1 MILIEQFVLILENLN
16 SAVDFCTKQINNIL
30 ITFQTGN
37 AADAMDGYYGCLWDG
52 TLLEVAVAL
61 HARRGEGGRRAR
73 AVKAAG
79 ALELNANNS
88 EDIQREAAAIRR
100 ARLLRALTNQY
111 VA

>member
-1 MILIEQFVLILENLN
+1 MALTFKAYYICDTILIVCNFIW
-16 SAVDFCTKQINNIL
+16 
-30 ITFQTGN
+30 QTGN

-52 TLLEVAVAL
+52 TLLEVGVAL
-61 HARRGEGGRRAR
+61 HARRGEGGRRSR

-88 EDIQREAAAIRR
+88 EDIQREAAATRR

-111 VA
+111 VAWVKE

>member
-1 MILIEQFVLILENLN
+1 MKNF
-16 SAVDFCTKQINNIL
+16 
-30 ITFQTGN
+30 FQTGN
-37 AADAMDGYYGCLWDG
+37 AVDSMDAYYSCIWDG

-73 AVKAAG
+73 AVTAIG

-111 VA
+111 VC

>member
-1 MILIEQFVLILENLN
+1 MSDRFDGCSSPRRHTPPPNLKT
-16 SAVDFCTKQINNIL
+16 SHSHLPQTNNI
-30 ITFQTGN
+30 
-37 AADAMDGYYGCLWDG
+37 ADAMDAYYGCLWDG
-52 TLLEVAVAL
+52 TLLEVGVAL
-61 HARRGEGGRRAR
+61 HARRGEGGRRSR

>member
-1 MILIEQFVLILENLN
+1 MLADLSCLH
-16 SAVDFCTKQINNIL
+16 SKSGATS
-30 ITFQTGN
+30 
-37 AADAMDGYYGCLWDG
+37 DAMDAYYGCLWDG
-52 TLLEVAVAL
+52 TLLEVAVAF

-73 AVKAAG
+73 AVRAAG

-88 EDIQREAAAIRR
+88 EDIQREAAATRR